1 MSTIPW
7 WEEIP
12 AAVTVTDAEG
22 AIIEMNQKAAAVFSK
37 SGGKALIGKN
47 LLDCHPTQAQEKIKQ
62 IAESNE
68 TNIYTIEKKGIKK
81 LIYQTPYFE
90 DGSYAGLVE
99 ISFEL
104 PAEVPHFVR
113 D

>member
-1 MSTIPW
+1 MSTASW

-22 AIIEMNQKAAAVFSK
+22 IIIEMNQKAAATFSK
-37 SGGKALIGKN
+37 SGGKALIGKQ
-47 LLDCHPTQAQEKIKQ
+47 LLDCHPAQAQEKIKQ
-62 IAESNE
+62 IQHSTQA
-68 TNIYTIEKKGIKK
+68 NIYTIEKKGVKK

-90 DGSYAGLVE
+90 NGKYSGLVE

-104 PAEVPHFVR
+104 PEEAAHFIR
-113 D
+113 E